1 MTTRTTLLYFALLA
15 TALLAVL
22 HLVAM
27 ELYFYWTVWWFDN
40 LIHFLAGLAGGMTAL
55 WAFYNSGIFFK
66 HSPRLWEIIIIS
78 LSCIFVVGVAWEYF
92 EFVYGLT
99 EVDASHYISDTFLDL
114 TMDLLGS
121 VVASIIGMKVI
132 LKM

>member
-1 MTTRTTLLYFALLA
+1 MTTKTTLLYFALLA
-15 TALLAVL
+15 TAILAIL

-27 ELYFYWTVWWFDN
+27 DFYLYWTVSWFDN
-40 LIHFLAGLAGGMTAL
+40 LMHFWAGVAGGLTAL

-66 HSPRLWEIIIIS
+66 HSPKLWEVIVIS

-99 EVDASHYISDTFLDL
+99 GVDASHYISDTLTDL

-121 VVASIIGMKVI
+121 VLASIVGMKLI
-132 LKM
+132 LKV

>member
-1 MTTRTTLLYFALLA
+1 MTTKTTLLYFALLA
-15 TALLAVL
+15 TATLAIL

-27 ELYFYWTVWWFDN
+27 DFYLYWTVSWFDN
-40 LIHFLAGLAGGMTAL
+40 LMHFLAGLAGGLTAL

-66 HSPRLWEIIIIS
+66 HSPKLWEVTIIS

-99 EVDASHYISDTFLDL
+99 GVDASHYISDTLTDL
-114 TMDLLGS
+114 AMDLLGS
-121 VVASIIGMKVI
+121 IVASIMGMKLI
-132 LKM
+132 LKV